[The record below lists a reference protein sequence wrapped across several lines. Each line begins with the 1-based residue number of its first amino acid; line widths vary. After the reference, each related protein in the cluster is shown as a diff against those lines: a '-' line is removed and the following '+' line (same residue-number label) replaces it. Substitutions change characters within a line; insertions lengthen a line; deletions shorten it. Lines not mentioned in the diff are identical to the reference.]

1 MTTYLSR
8 QDLKNLRAGA
18 VAGTLFAPPQV
29 LDLLDEIDRLNAHI
43 GELQAELDHRAIT
56 ARIWDR
62 RSEPRE
68 RVMGQVLTNLEGF
81 AETVALTKEKGA

>member
-1 MTTYLSR
+1 MSFEFLVVC
-8 QDLKNLRAGA
+8 LR
-18 VAGTLFAPPQV
+18 
-29 LDLLDEIDRLNAHI
+29 D
-43 GELQAELDHRAIT
+43 RAIT

>member
-1 MTTYLSR
+1 MSPNNEAPEEYFV
-8 QDLKNLRAGA
+8 
-18 VAGTLFAPPQV
+18 VA
-29 LDLLDEIDRLNAHI
+29 
-43 GELQAELDHRAIT
+43 AELWAAALRSPTRIDPATAATVARVAREWAELIERRAIT